1 MAVNKWIAGAIEHP
15 GFLRAAAKRR
25 GLLKGDETLTASDLA
40 TLEAD
45 ARKTGNTHLLRAV
58 ILARRMKAMH

>member
-1 MAVNKWIAGAIEHP
+1 MAVTKFIAHAIEHP

-25 GLLKGDETLTASDLA
+25 GLIKGDETLTASDLA

-58 ILARRMKAMH
+58 LLGRRLKAMH